1 MQPSAASC
9 RALFCPVSAYFAGYF
24 DPAGHLV
31 RHLRSREAADQSLVC
46 RLRAVG
52 RAARQRLDL
61 APPYASLADEFM
73 AGSIAVRPA
82 IADAEPMPAPTA
94 AADTSLTSNAAHAG
108 VGSSIGLLTPAAPQ
122 PVRRPSEPPTFEA
135 VDLAVPLDEPSRYAA
150 RAWRSDAWERERE
163 RGQKPE
169 VMVRRGL

>member
-1 MQPSAASC
+1 MIRQAISC
-9 RALFCPVSAYFAGYF
+9 DICGAEKRQTNHWFVAYEQSGELRVSGWTSLRRTR
-24 DPAGHLV
+24 PGSTHLCGQTG
-31 RHLRSREAADQSLVC
+31 LPKLV
-46 RLRAVG
+46 
-52 RAARQRLDL
+52 D
-61 APPYASLADEFM
+61 DFM
-73 AGSIAVRPA
+73 AGSIAVCPA

-108 VGSSIGLLTPAAPQ
+108 VGSSIGLLTPAPPQ